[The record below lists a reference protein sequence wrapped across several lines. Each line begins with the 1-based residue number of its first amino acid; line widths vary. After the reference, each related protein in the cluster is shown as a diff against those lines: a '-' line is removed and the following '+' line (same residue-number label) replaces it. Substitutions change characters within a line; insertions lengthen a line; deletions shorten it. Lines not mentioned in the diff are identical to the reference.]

1 MGHSQ
6 CRKLYSPLCVG
17 ALHDIID
24 AGFSRYQW
32 VNPFVHHV
40 PFKPPTSCWSARVRC
55 VRMRVRVRDR
65 QTHGE
70 KKRWWGFQ
78 GRQSVFFLW
87 ALERDSCHL
96 QTKPHFLW
104 LSPLKYSICQC
115 HGPGVLPQ
123 RVVSRVCWLC
133 HSPIYIRHWQHHRVP
148 NVPSCSTLCSCSLC
162 VCLFSLFAAPAAF
175 LQPLYH
181 CSFLDSTVI
190 FPAEW
195 NEWSPNSLDQSGVWT
210 LSHLV
215 QHWGSFPFQCVSGVS
230 TANITQA
237 SNSHACDLTPL
248 VANVSSGEELAWFRE
263 DGNFNLPS
271 IIFSIIT
278 PFTTIS
284 LHRESREG
292 KKRRAS
298 CTVCPT
304 LIWVEQKRERGCLY
318 IIRGLL

>member
-1 MGHSQ
+1 MLILNLPLQLECQSEVCEVCEDSESQ
-6 CRKLYSPLCVG
+6 
-17 ALHDIID
+17 
-24 AGFSRYQW
+24 
-32 VNPFVHHV
+32 
-40 PFKPPTSCWSARVRC
+40 
-55 VRMRVRVRDR
+55 RDR
-65 QTHGE
+65 QTQGE
-70 KKRWWGFQ
+70 IKRWWGFQ
-78 GRQSVFFLW
+78 GGQSVFFLW
-87 ALERDSCHL
+87 APERDLCHL

-123 RVVSRVCWLC
+123 RVASRVCWLC

-148 NVPSCSTLCSCSLC
+148 NVPSCSTLRSCSLC
-162 VCLFSLFAAPAAF
+162 VVFFSLCCSTGLFASPVSLQKNHQLCGFTCDF
-175 LQPLYH
+175 LLLSEASEAQTVWINLESGHYH
-181 CSFLDSTVI
+181 SCPNLEGVFLFNVI
-190 FPAEW
+190 FLP
-195 NEWSPNSLDQSGVWT
+195 
-210 LSHLV
+210 
-215 QHWGSFPFQCVSGVS
+215 VSGVS

-248 VANVSSGEELAWFRE
+248 VANVFSGEELAWFRE

-271 IIFSIIT
+271 IIFPIIT

-304 LIWVEQKRERGCLY
+304 LIWVEQKKREGVFIHY
-318 IIRGLL
+318 